1 MFPVRLT
8 GVGSKTITAKA
19 KCRDREI
26 YPPTSPK
33 LILLNRNTFAM
44 TQLDG
49 QAQNI

>member
-8 GVGSKTITAKA
+8 GAGRKTITAKA
-19 KCRDREI
+19 KCRDWES
-26 YPPTSPK
+26 YPPISPK
-33 LILLNRNTFAM
+33 LILLNRNNFAM